1 MKMTKYLIN
10 NDDVV
15 RINQTL
21 YTIAPHDYDNDNL
34 ASKSATKDYENRM
47 IMDGV
52 DAEIFHSGNDQK
64 TTALMQ
70 GDIVESKLQPYL
82 AFILIYDKLMPL
94 HEAEYALQAYNEN
107 QHPNVV
113 SLPSP
118 EPSKKEE
125 QEFAK
130 RDSQMSKDIDTIKAL
145 VDNAEN
151 QGWETIDGIDYGVAH
166 TWREIAQLALD
177 LADQQEWFD
186 RYDQKYMN

>member
-94 HEAEYALQAYNEN
+94 HEAELLNKLHDTFNMLGEINDISDMLNELTSKVSSLEKQAHKGASTNE
-107 QHPNVV
+107 
-113 SLPSP
+113 
-118 EPSKKEE
+118 
-125 QEFAK
+125 
-130 RDSQMSKDIDTIKAL
+130 
-145 VDNAEN
+145 
-151 QGWETIDGIDYGVAH
+151 
-166 TWREIAQLALD
+166 
-177 LADQQEWFD
+177 
-186 RYDQKYMN
+186 